1 MVDAH
6 DCQELARFWSQALGW
21 RITLESEDEWCVEPP
36 EGSSAMDAA
45 PDILFV
51 RGPDRKTTESRLHF
65 DLRPKDQ
72 GAQVDRSLDL
82 GAERSTSASP
92 TTPPGW

>member
-1 MVDAH
+1 MLMVDAN
-6 DCQELARFWSQALGW
+6 DCEELAP
-21 RITLESEDEWCVEPP
+21 EPP
-36 EGSSAMDAA
+36 EGNPAGDAA

-51 RGPDRKTTESRLHF
+51 RGPDRRTTKSRLHF
-65 DLRPKDQ
+65 DLRPMDQ
-72 GAQVDRSLDL
+72 SAQVDRLIDL

>member
-1 MVDAH
+1 MVDAN
-6 DCQELARFWSQALGW
+6 DCEELAP
-21 RITLESEDEWCVEPP
+21 EPP
-36 EGSSAMDAA
+36 EGSPAGDAA

-51 RGPDRKTTESRLHF
+51 RGPARRTTKSRLHF

-72 GAQVDRSLDL
+72 GAQVDRLIDL